1 MELPPD
7 ISVMRLAAAR
17 VQEIANLTHSIEN
30 PTTTKLIFQKLP
42 CHMRRRA
49 MSHNPKRM
57 PRTLRE
63 AHKAQMNKSGVG
75 SESKR
80 PRRKYRRR
88 PTRLLEEYERRS
100 RKFCWME
107 THIWH
112 AKRFHMSQLWGHQ
125 IPFKSCDRSF
135 RFCYRSVSQHCIL
148 MDVSY
153 LQCIE
158 IQGPETNILD
168 GVNQLCDARVGLT
181 FKSVAPRES
190 IGWVNFCWRYGDS
203 DPQSRSLWLWA
214 HPAFYQELLVELRNV
229 FQLNAVMNFKN
240 QFLSS
245 LCMVMNNSLIFY
257 MITNDIYFLD
267 N

>member
-1 MELPPD
+1 M
-7 ISVMRLAAAR
+7 
-17 VQEIANLTHSIEN
+17 
-30 PTTTKLIFQKLP
+30 
-42 CHMRRRA
+42 
-49 MSHNPKRM
+49 
-57 PRTLRE
+57 
-63 AHKAQMNKSGVG
+63 
-75 SESKR
+75 
-80 PRRKYRRR
+80 
-88 PTRLLEEYERRS
+88 
-100 RKFCWME
+100 
-107 THIWH
+107 
-112 AKRFHMSQLWGHQ
+112 
-125 IPFKSCDRSF
+125 
-135 RFCYRSVSQHCIL
+135 
-148 MDVSY
+148 
-153 LQCIE
+153 
-158 IQGPETNILD
+158 D

-181 FKSVAPRES
+181 FKSVALLKGNDEGRVMLYKKDSYPRES